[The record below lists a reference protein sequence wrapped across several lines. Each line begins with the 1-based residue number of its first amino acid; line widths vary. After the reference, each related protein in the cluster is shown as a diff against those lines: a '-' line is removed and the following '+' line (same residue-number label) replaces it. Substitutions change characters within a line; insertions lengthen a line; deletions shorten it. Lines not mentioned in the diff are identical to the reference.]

1 MKIFSFAYVYLALK
15 NERGRP
21 IYLRDLAVVAIL
33 AVIISGPFIFI
44 PGAPFF
50 SKDGFLD
57 KFSAFSGVLTG
68 FYVAALIA
76 VATLTSTSANLDG
89 PIESGAV
96 FFPKT
101 SARAGKS
108 LSRRQYVCL
117 MFGYL
122 AFMSVVMSLIS
133 VLSVSISAGFKQ
145 RYFEWNLWDSWRVV
159 LDINKG
165 RSATIVLVSILVSHM
180 VITTLH
186 GLYYL
191 TDRLYARKAKMLP
204 RPDATKNTV
213 GGEGVPS
220 DDV

>member
-1 MKIFSFAYVYLALK
+1 MKIFTFAFAYLTLS

-21 IYLRDLAVVAIL
+21 VYLKDLFVVGAGACLIAL
-33 AVIISGPFIFI
+33 PFLTLS
-44 PGAPFF
+44 GAPFF

-76 VATLTSTSANLDG
+76 VATLSSTSADLDG

-96 FFPKT
+96 FFPKK
-101 SARAGKS
+101 SVRAGKR

-122 AFMSVVMSLIS
+122 AFVSVVLSL
-133 VLSVSISAGFKQ
+133 VAALSVSLVTSVKS
-145 RYFEWNLWDSWRVV
+145 RTLVV
-159 LDINKG
+159 SVTSLG
-165 RSATIVLVSILVSHM
+165 RFNFDLNQLRPWCVIFVSVVVSHM
-180 VITTLH
+180 VVTTMH

-191 TDRLYARKAKMLP
+191 TDRLYARKPRMLP
-204 RPDATKNTV
+204 RE
-213 GGEGVPS
+213 GGKES
-220 DDV
+220 DTN